1 MLLPD
6 YVSSNIFLNAF
17 YFFKCVLF
25 LCGYFIFFAG
35 NTEWLKYFLF
45 YKGIEFCTKEKND
58 YAYIHP
64 DKQKHKGCKA
74 SVCI

>member
-1 MLLPD
+1 MWL
-6 YVSSNIFLNAF
+6 F
-17 YFFKCVLF
+17 YFF
-25 LCGYFIFFAG
+25 AS

-45 YKGIEFCTKEKND
+45 YKGIEFCTKEKDD

>member
-17 YFFKCVLF
+17 YFYVVILF
-25 LCGYFIFFAG
+25 FFAG
-35 NTEWLKYFLF
+35 NTEGFKYFLF
-45 YKGIEFCTKEKND
+45 YKSIEFCTKEKDD

>member
-6 YVSSNIFLNAF
+6 YVSSNIFNEF
-17 YFFKCVLF
+17 YF
-25 LCGYFIFFAG
+25 CGEFIFAG
-35 NTEWLKYFLF
+35 NTEGFKYFLF
-45 YKGIEFCTKEKND
+45 YKGIEFCTKEKDD